1 MSIAALKRKSQVLY
15 NNLSVGSNNGFSLN
29 GTHRSQ
35 GYVGQSVASRHLV
48 RSLAKGPTLR
58 GHGGCCGTY
67 PVKNTKASELI
78 GFVNNTSVVK
88 DSVGNTNGM
97 LRQKYKYL
105 LGGPQLVKPDSN
117 QHISCSVYTSQLGKS
132 AAKCAEDK
140 YSLPEPTTVNVC
152 NNLPSKALIRRYVSN
167 MLSGAKTRCYTTKPP
182 FKNDNGSTAVVS
194 QSSYLDTLTA
204 TCTLEKSVSHSCHGC
219 PLPGN

>member
-35 GYVGQSVASRHLV
+35 GYIGQSVASRHLV

-78 GFVNNTSVVK
+78 GFLNDTNVVK
-88 DSVGNTNGM
+88 ESVGNTSGM
-97 LRQKYKYL
+97 LRDRYKYL
-105 LGGPQLVKPDSN
+105 LGGDQHVKPDSN
-117 QHISCSVYTSQLGKS
+117 QHMTCSLYTNKLGKK
-132 AAKCAEDK
+132 AAKCAEDS
-140 YSLPEPTTVNVC
+140 YSLPEPTVKTC
-152 NNLPSKALIRRYVSN
+152 NTLPSKALIRRYVCDL
-167 MLSGAKTRCYTTKPP
+167 LSGAKTRCYTTKPP
-182 FKNDNGSTAVVS
+182 FKNKNGSTAGLS
-194 QSSYLDTLTA
+194 QSAY
-204 TCTLEKSVSHSCHGC
+204 LEKLSETCNLEKPVGNSCNGC